1 MKRLLIVL
9 LCMAALIY
17 MCSCGGSSSTSAP
30 EETTESEEP
39 AAEEPKEVELVE
51 SGYSISDVGSIKIG
65 AVIKNPDE
73 KTAYEYPSVVVT
85 AYDDKGDVIIQEE
98 DTLKEI
104 LPGEQLNYG
113 GLVNFDEKMADK
125 IDKVEL
131 SIKSGYAVEPPEDI
145 YKPSDFETKDVKD
158 ETSSDIG
165 LTVIAG
171 LLKNNS
177 STDAGD
183 VKVSALFRK
192 DGKIVCGSYAYV
204 DDLGAGEEK
213 AFAFN
218 ETNLPEYDNYEL
230 SVTR

>member
-1 MKRLLIVL
+1 MKRLLIVM
-9 LCMAALIY
+9 LCMAVVFC

-30 EETTESEEP
+30 EEKAEDEP

-51 SGYSISDVGSIKIG
+51 SGYCISDVGSIKIG

-98 DTLKEI
+98 DTLIEI

-131 SIKSGYAVEPPEDI
+131 SIKSGYAAEPPEDI

-213 AFAFN
+213 AFEFT
-218 ETNLPEYDNYEL
+218 EFNLPEYDNYEL